1 MRSNFWLK
9 PQGLLKLS
17 DSSTATTALP
27 SIGAATPEIPR
38 ERKRRNTVTNK
49 NTKQSDL
56 HLITPRARI
65 YKRTR
70 SEVIETPTPFSYAF
84 GISLKS
90 ATAAQD

>member
-1 MRSNFWLK
+1 MKLQS
-9 PQGLLKLS
+9 LLKLG
-17 DSSTATTALP
+17 DSSAAATALS

-49 NTKQSDL
+49 STKQSDL

-70 SEVIETPTPFSYAF
+70 SEVIETPTP
-84 GISLKS
+84 
-90 ATAAQD
+90 